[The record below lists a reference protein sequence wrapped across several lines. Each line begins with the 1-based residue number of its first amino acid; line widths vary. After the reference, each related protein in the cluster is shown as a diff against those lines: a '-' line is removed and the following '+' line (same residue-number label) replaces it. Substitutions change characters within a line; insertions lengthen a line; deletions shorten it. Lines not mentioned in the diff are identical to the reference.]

1 MKHIFC
7 ERTQTT
13 NLLLALVA
21 IDVVFAFALACIHAE
36 ESSAIASV
44 SLIGYRV
51 LGSEQILLEWNVSSL
66 ENYLAISIQNTKFD
80 ANHTFDKTTLIPRR

>member
-44 SLIGYRV
+44 SLVRFGMFR
-51 LGSEQILLEWNVSSL
+51 SEKV
-66 ENYLAISIQNTKFD
+66 F
-80 ANHTFDKTTLIPRR
+80 RG